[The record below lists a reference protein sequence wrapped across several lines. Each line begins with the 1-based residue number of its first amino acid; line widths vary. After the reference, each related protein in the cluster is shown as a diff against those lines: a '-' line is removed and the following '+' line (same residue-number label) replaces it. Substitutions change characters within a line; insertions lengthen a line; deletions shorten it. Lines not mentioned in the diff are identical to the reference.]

1 MQIKLH
7 LDEYSHLL
15 EIKTDLNFVKHRNIF
30 PKDIQINGEFNL
42 DKLDTILSYIDS
54 SILSF
59 GIINVL

>member
-15 EIKTDLNFVKHRNIF
+15 EIKTDLNFVKYRNIF